1 MGNHR
6 RPDYGL
12 STPLK
17 RRQSCG
23 SRSVRLRKGGEIEW
37 TKGVS
42 PTNRRPFTSF
52 FFFFV
57 QPLRKSLCCVRRW
70 VPPPPP
76 FSRSFAP
83 GQDLDPWYCAF
94 AARISPPP
102 PFGGGTVQVLLSRGA
117 SGGSVYACTGL
128 SHAQAPARTRHRQSE
143 KSVPAVVLGV

>member
-42 PTNRRPFTSF
+42 PTNRRPFTIF
-52 FFFFV
+52 FFFCTTAQKV
-57 QPLRKSLCCVRRW
+57 LVLCEKVGAS
-70 VPPPPP
+70 PPP
-76 FSRSFAP
+76 F
-83 GQDLDPWYCAF
+83 
-94 AARISPPP
+94 PP
-102 PFGGGTVQVLLSRGA
+102 LICS
-117 SGGSVYACTGL
+117 
-128 SHAQAPARTRHRQSE
+128 
-143 KSVPAVVLGV
+143 

>member
-52 FFFFV
+52 FVFFCTTAQKV
-57 QPLRKSLCCVRRW
+57 LVLCEKVGAS
-70 VPPPPP
+70 PP
-76 FSRSFAP
+76 F
-83 GQDLDPWYCAF
+83 
-94 AARISPPP
+94 PP
-102 PFGGGTVQVLLSRGA
+102 LICS
-117 SGGSVYACTGL
+117 
-128 SHAQAPARTRHRQSE
+128 
-143 KSVPAVVLGV
+143 